1 MVKITIIGCGYV
13 GLVSGACFAE
23 WGNTVI
29 CTDINQDTIA
39 TLNQGTLPLYEPGL
53 KALINENCLA
63 ARLSFTSDIATAVST
78 ADIIFI
84 TVGTPLQSELNEPD
98 LSFVKQAA
106 ESITPSLKDNAIVV
120 LKSTVPVGTSELI
133 EQIISKIRQ
142 IETISVV
149 SNPEFLRE
157 GVAIADFLNPDRIVI
172 GVEDDFARSMMTELY
187 RPTCEAYQTPL
198 VFTQRRTAELIKY
211 AANAFLATKLTFMNE
226 LADLCEQMQLDSEDL
241 SLGMGL
247 DKRIGTGFLKAGPG
261 YGGSCF
267 PKDTMALLN
276 TADSHGVS
284 LNLVKQ
290 TIVSNEMRKHKMAQK
305 VVKAA
310 GGTVSGQIIAIL
322 GLTFKPDT
330 DDMREA
336 SSIPLIKML
345 QQSGAIIHAHDP
357 MGISNAAAILSDVAF
372 FDDAYTCARGADVV
386 VVVTEW
392 DSIRQLDLKRLKNLM
407 KNPVMVDLRRAFASE
422 LAAQAGFVVTSVG
435 K

>member
-392 DSIRQLDLKRLKNLM
+392 DSISQLDLKRLKNLM